1 MYIKIGKQC
10 AVVIRISKNFH
21 SRLRE
26 NMFILIL
33 WFIASDTCK
42 TSQKQGSRSVLSYL
56 SLSYIPSQLLDSS
69 ANLNLSN
76 CSISGHQA
84 SRATKPMRWGYLG
97 CVPKVTCEKLLITNT
112 ATKDRTRVACIV
124 TPTLYH
130 VAIKNRL
137 ARQGSTVYH
146 IPIFF
151 YLCWGFTAQSTQ
163 WAHVKRGQFT

>member
-1 MYIKIGKQC
+1 MYIKTGKQC

-21 SRLRE
+21 SRLKR
-26 NMFILIL
+26 NMFILIF

-42 TSQKQGSRSVLSYL
+42 TSQKQGSTSVLSYL

-84 SRATKPMRWGYLG
+84 SQATKPMRWGYLG

-112 ATKDRTRVACIV
+112 ATNDRTQAACIV

-130 VAIKNRL
+130 VAIKTGL
-137 ARQGSTVYH
+137 HDKAVQVYH
-146 IPIFF
+146 IPITITI
-151 YLCWGFTAQSTQ
+151 LWLKKSFT
-163 WAHVKRGQFT
+163 